1 MLFERFEVKGLAH
14 YSYAVGCQAA
24 PAPGGAAIAIVDP
37 ERNIDVYQQYARSQ
51 GARITHVLETHIH
64 ADYASGARELAQ
76 ATGAKL
82 MVSAYDA
89 GELYEVKFPH
99 HDFHDGESIEIGSVR
114 ITAVHTPG
122 HTPEHLS
129 FLVFDS
135 TRSPSAPMLM
145 LSGDF
150 LFVGSLGRPDLL
162 GEEAKHALAAK
173 LYDSVR
179 HKLAGFPD
187 GLEIYPAHGAGSMC
201 GAGMSGNPSST
212 LGQERIANPYL
223 NPDLTQPQ
231 FIQCILASVPPF
243 PDYYVRMK
251 KLNSA
256 GPAILGK
263 LPGQEAIPVS
273 PFKRLIDEGHIVIDL
288 RGPTA
293 FSAGHIPRSFGIGQG
308 NNLATWAAWVV
319 PYDTP
324 LLLVAENAAEVAAA
338 ARSLIRVGLD
348 SIAGWLQGGIEA
360 WKNAGLPLTSMHT
373 PTVQQ
378 VSQQLAAAANLRILD
393 VRSHEEWNAGHIEGA
408 IHIMGGE
415 LPRRVNELS
424 PDEGPIAVICA
435 GGYRSTVAAS
445 VLERAGFAEVS
456 NIMGGMTG
464 WQRAGLPTIPGRT
477 TAAMQ
482 VSKA

>member
-24 PAPGGAAIAIVDP
+24 PGGGAIAIVDP
-37 ERNIDVYQQYARSQ
+37 ERNIDVYLQYARSQ

-64 ADYASGARELAQ
+64 ADYASGAHELAQ

-89 GELYEVKFPH
+89 GELFEVKFPH
-99 HDFHDGESIEIGSVR
+99 ADVRDGDSIEIGSVR
-114 ITAVHTPG
+114 ITALHTPG

-129 FLVFDS
+129 FLVFD
-135 TRSPSAPMLM
+135 TARSKSAPMLM

-162 GEEAKHALAAK
+162 GEDAKHALAAK
-173 LYDSVR
+173 LFESTR
-179 HKLAGFPD
+179 RKLADLPD
-187 GLEIYPAHGAGSMC
+187 GLEIHPAHGAGSMC
-201 GAGMSGNPSST
+201 GAGMSGRPTST
-212 LGQERIANPYL
+212 LGYERIANPYL
-223 NPDLTQPQ
+223 DPGLTQQQ
-231 FIQCILASVPPF
+231 FIDRILASVPPF

-256 GPAILGK
+256 GSTILGK

-273 PFKRLIDEGHIVIDL
+273 QFKRLIDEGHIVIDL
-288 RGPTA
+288 RGPAA
-293 FSAGHIPRSFGIGQG
+293 FSAGHIPRSFGIGYG
-308 NNLATWAAWVV
+308 NSLATWAAWVV
-319 PYDTP
+319 PSDTP
-324 LLLVAENAAEVAAA
+324 LLLVAENTADVAGA

-348 SIAGWLQGGIEA
+348 QIAGWLHGGIEA
-360 WKNAGLPLTSMHT
+360 WKDAGLPLTQMHL

-378 VSQQLAAAANLRILD
+378 VSQQLDAGANLRILD
-393 VRSHEEWNAGHIEGA
+393 VRGNEEWNAGHIAGA

-415 LPRRVNELS
+415 LPKRVNELS
-424 PDEGPIAVICA
+424 PDEGPVAVICA

-445 VLERAGFAEVS
+445 VLERAGFVNVN
-456 NIMGGMTG
+456 NIVGGMMG
-464 WQRAGLPTIPGRT
+464 WQRAGLPMIRENTM
-477 TAAMQ
+477 AA
-482 VSKA
+482 V